1 VCLCLFLS
9 TLNCELSTVARTSKC
24 RRQPLIPFTRNS
36 LASASSVS
44 LFPRERIRDMTSERL
59 DLEKTSAINL
69 LA

>member
-1 VCLCLFLS
+1 MPCV
-9 TLNCELSTVARTSKC
+9 
-24 RRQPLIPFTRNS
+24 RNS

-44 LFPRERIRDMTSERL
+44 LFPRERMRDMTSERL